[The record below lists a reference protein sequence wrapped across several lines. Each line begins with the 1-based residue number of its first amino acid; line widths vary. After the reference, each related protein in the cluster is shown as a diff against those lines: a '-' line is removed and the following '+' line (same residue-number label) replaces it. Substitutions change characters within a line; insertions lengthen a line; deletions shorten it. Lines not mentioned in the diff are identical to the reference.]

1 MSEEL
6 EQSKELVVLPIEEQ
20 ISQELVK
27 ANVTEAVIASLREKY
42 MGLKIADTNDK
53 ETYLIVKEGRKE
65 CKSIRVIAS
74 KICKKLRED
83 AVAIQKASVAKEKY
97 VTGSISEIEDALQEQ
112 EDWYE
117 SEVAKEKEARKRK
130 QEEQLINRQQTLA
143 AMGVLYSDGSFTI
156 GEVSYDYSLVKE
168 SEEDVWQEAILPKFK
183 EEYEKVQAEQIEL
196 KRKEQE
202 KAEELK
208 RQQEELEQKKKEL
221 EEEAERLKKEADRQ
235 ALEADKRKAIMIE
248 SRTVQITSLGFIN
261 NNSVG
266 YRFREFTI
274 IHEDIHGHSN
284 EEWQTLIDDA
294 KEYVDAIKKEEAEAE
309 KREQERKELQN
320 KRYAELYPYAQ
331 YSYPVAMDSLWQFPE
346 DKYLGILE
354 GKKAAFQKAQEE
366 RNKQIAE
373 AAAKEER
380 ERIEEEQRQAELK
393 RKYELRKAR
402 MSMLVEH
409 GLKYHGDLD
418 VLGEISEETWMKD
431 FNELKANRDEII
443 RKQEE
448 ERKAEE
454 LAQASEKVKW
464 KHLVDVLSAL
474 QIPRF
479 VSGQYAKKAAILR
492 EKLEEI
498 KAL

>member
-1 MSEEL
+1 MEYY
-6 EQSKELVVLPIEEQ
+6 
-20 ISQELVK
+20 
-27 ANVTEAVIASLREKY
+27 NVPRHFFY
-42 MGLKIADTNDK
+42 
-53 ETYLIVKEGRKE
+53 
-65 CKSIRVIAS
+65 
-74 KICKKLRED
+74 
-83 AVAIQKASVAKEKY
+83 
-97 VTGSISEIEDALQEQ
+97 
-112 EDWYE
+112 
-117 SEVAKEKEARKRK
+117 
-130 QEEQLINRQQTLA
+130 
-143 AMGVLYSDGSFTI
+143 
-156 GEVSYDYSLVKE
+156 
-168 SEEDVWQEAILPKFK
+168 
-183 EEYEKVQAEQIEL
+183 KVNI
-196 KRKEQE
+196 
-202 KAEELK
+202 
-208 RQQEELEQKKKEL
+208 
-221 EEEAERLKKEADRQ
+221 
-235 ALEADKRKAIMIE
+235 
-248 SRTVQITSLGFIN
+248 IN